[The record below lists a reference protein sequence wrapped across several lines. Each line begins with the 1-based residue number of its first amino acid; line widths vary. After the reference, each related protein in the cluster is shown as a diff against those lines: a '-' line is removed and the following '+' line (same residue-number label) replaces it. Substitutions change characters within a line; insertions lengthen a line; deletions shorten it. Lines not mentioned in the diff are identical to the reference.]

1 MRDRAISFDIND
13 LDMPDISHNPIYL
26 DLPSAVTEYYEEL
39 HADSLIEDLD
49 VYAMNA
55 AVRSGK
61 KRQLASGTV
70 INDRKEKVYLH
81 DAKAERLVQIVDEL
95 QGQPVMIF
103 FEFIHDYEA
112 ICRALGPVPALYGGT
127 KPREAVGIIDRWNA
141 GKLLYVA
148 LHPRSAAY
156 GVNMQDSG
164 HHVVFYTCPWSLEM
178 VIQGIGRVWRQGQKE
193 KVIVHYL
200 LISDTEDAR
209 VYDRLLNRQDVHA
222 RIMQGL
228 L

>member
-1 MRDRAISFDIND
+1 
-13 LDMPDISHNPIYL
+13 MPDISHNPIYL
-26 DLPSAVTEYYEEL
+26 ELPQAVTEYYEEL

-81 DAKAERLVQIVDEL
+81 DAKAERLVQIVEEL

-112 ICRALGPVPALYGGT
+112 ICRALGPVPRCTAARSPARRSGSSTDGT
-127 KPREAVGIIDRWNA
+127 PASC
-141 GKLLYVA
+141 L
-148 LHPRSAAY
+148 
-156 GVNMQDSG
+156 M
-164 HHVVFYTCPWSLEM
+164 
-178 VIQGIGRVWRQGQKE
+178 WRC
-193 KVIVHYL
+193 IR
-200 LISDTEDAR
+200 AR
-209 VYDRLLNRQDVHA
+209 RP
-222 RIMQGL
+222 ME
-228 L
+228 